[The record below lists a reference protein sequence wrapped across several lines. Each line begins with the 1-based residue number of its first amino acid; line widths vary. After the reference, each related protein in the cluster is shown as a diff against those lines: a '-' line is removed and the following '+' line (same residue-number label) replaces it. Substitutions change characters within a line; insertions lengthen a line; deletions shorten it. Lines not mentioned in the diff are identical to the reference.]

1 LNFKLLNRV
10 VVGFLITGGILAMF
24 GLISFWSIAG
34 GILGYLAFLLIVS
47 TNVQFNFFVNAFNRN
62 PDVSGK
68 KVAITFD
75 DGPVENTLKILE
87 VLDKY
92 NVKASFFC
100 IGKNIE
106 ENPEIFKS
114 IIQKG
119 HFVGNHSYSHT
130 RKMGF
135 LSTAKIVEEIQ
146 KCDEIALSVGGVKLN
161 SFRPP
166 FGVINPKTKKALEIT
181 GHKVIGWNVRSYDAV
196 LNSKRYILNRI
207 LKKIKPGDVIL
218 LHDSNTQTVDILEQ
232 LLLFLQTNHYTT
244 LRVDNLFQIDAY
256 N

>member
-1 LNFKLLNRV
+1 MNFKLLNRIV
-10 VVGFLITGGILAMF
+10 IGLLLTGGILVLF
-24 GLISFWSIAG
+24 GLISIWLITG

-47 TNVQFNFFVNAFNRN
+47 TNVQFNYFVNAFNRN
-62 PDVSGK
+62 PEVSGK
-68 KVAITFD
+68 KVALTFD
-75 DGPVENTLKILE
+75 DGPVENTVQILGI
-87 VLDKY
+87 LDKY

-100 IGKNIE
+100 VGKNIE
-106 ENPEIFKS
+106 KNPEIFKS
-114 IIQKG
+114 ILQKG

-146 KCDEIALSVGGVKLN
+146 KCDEVAMKIGGVKLK

-207 LKKIKPGDVIL
+207 LKKIKHGDVIL
-218 LHDSNTQTVDILEQ
+218 LHDSNIQTVDILEQ
-232 LLLFLQTNHYTT
+232 LLLFLQTNHYTI
-244 LRVDNLFQIDAY
+244 LRVDNLFQIDAD